1 MQKYIQAISWN
12 LLFLFL
18 FLCLLATCKS
28 LVNLIKHKNGTMNI
42 QHRYYNCILLLLIC
56 LRSAD
61 IYSMDIKQNINWPQF
76 MSQQDMIWE
85 RLPEYWY
92 DSATIIVQKE
102 MYSEF
107 PDYLPGILLYTL
119 KEK

>member
-12 LLFLFL
+12 LLFL

-92 DSATIIVQKE
+92 DSAYLGNGRLGLMIYKE
-102 MYSEF
+102 PE
-107 PDYLPGILLYTL
+107 
-119 KEK
+119 

>member
-1 MQKYIQAISWN
+1 
-12 LLFLFL
+12 
-18 FLCLLATCKS
+18 
-28 LVNLIKHKNGTMNI
+28 MNI

-92 DSATIIVQKE
+92 DSAYLGNGRLGLMIYKEPNKNYIRLETGNCDVHVMYTIIVQKE

>member
-61 IYSMDIKQNINWPQF
+61 IYSMDIKQNIN
-76 MSQQDMIWE
+76 SASIYESAGYDMGKI
-85 RLPEYWY
+85 
-92 DSATIIVQKE
+92 T
-102 MYSEF
+102 
-107 PDYLPGILLYTL
+107 GILV
-119 KEK
+119 